1 MLTFMHLAK
10 VLEAWLHGFGYHPLP
25 TDLENGGDEK
35 VRGVF
40 FWDPLG
46 QALSS
51 LSTALWSHLKSL

>member
-10 VLEAWLHGFGYHPLP
+10 VLDMWLHGFVYCPLP
-25 TDLENGGDEK
+25 TDLNNGGDEK
-35 VRGVF
+35 VQRVF